1 MTGIRI
7 VFWIYMVLIFGG
19 LVYFSILGLGHH

>member
-1 MTGIRI
+1 MTGVRV

-19 LVYFSILGLGHH
+19 LVYFSVLGLGHH